1 VTTRF
6 DVLGLGI
13 VTVDDVLLLPHF
25 PEPDSKLRVDR
36 SLRSI
41 GGLTGAALVTAAR
54 LGGRCGYAGCLGDDP
69 LSSYL
74 RDKLAW
80 EGIDLSALDSA
91 RRVPPIHSTIL
102 VDAHTGSRTILFELP
117 EPIEFGGD
125 WPHESVIRDAR
136 VLFIDHYDA
145 DRTIR
150 AARIARD
157 AKIPTVADLE
167 RTDGPRFQE
176 LLSLADHLIL
186 GAGFAREISGCD
198 ELSRA
203 ITRLWSDSREIVII
217 TEGARGCLVA
227 DSPNAAPLQIPA
239 FEVPVV
245 DTTGCGDV
253 FHGAY
258 ALALAWDWSLLA
270 RVRFASAAAALRA
283 ATFGGE
289 AGIPHRAAVDQLLA
303 EHSA

>member
-1 VTTRF
+1 VTPRF

-13 VTVDDVLLLPHF
+13 VTVDDVLLLPNF
-25 PEPDSKLRVDR
+25 PEPDSKLRVDC

-54 LGGRCGYAGCLGDDP
+54 LGGRCGYAGCLGDDS

-74 RDKLAW
+74 REKLAS
-80 EGIDLSALDSA
+80 EGIDLAALDPV

-157 AKIPTVADLE
+157 AKIPIVADLE
-167 RTDGPRFQE
+167 RSDGPRFQE
-176 LLSLADHLIL
+176 LLSLSDHLIL
-186 GAGFAREISGCD
+186 GAGFARAISGCD
-198 ELSRA
+198 ELPQA
-203 ITRLWSDSREIVII
+203 IRRLWSESREIIII

-227 DSPNAAPLQIPA
+227 DNPNAAPQQIPA

-258 ALALAWDWSLLA
+258 AVALAWDWLL
-270 RVRFASAAAALRA
+270 RSRIRFASAAAALRA
-283 ATFGGE
+283 TTFGGE
-289 AGIPHRAAVDQLLA
+289 AGIPRRADVDQLLA